1 MPNLTGYLTILA
13 KIKSESDEPNLES
26 GDIYLGESTCH
37 LMVWCVV
44 YDFMSFCTYL
54 YGTNYEN
61 SETSIADSRIELV
74 EEIEEHRGE
83 DFKYIGLKNVFLSIA
98 KCANGILENTYI
110 PKMINNPDEDSDTEN
125 DLNSDKID
133 NESDDSDDESN
144 NNVTDPP
151 AQKRQCSRMSVFGQN
166 K

>member
-1 MPNLTGYLTILA
+1 MHIP
-13 KIKSESDEPNLES
+13 
-26 GDIYLGESTCH
+26 
-37 LMVWCVV
+37 VWHK
-44 YDFMSFCTYL
+44 L
-54 YGTNYEN
+54 
-61 SETSIADSRIELV
+61 IADSRIELV
-74 EEIEEHRGE
+74 AVIEVDRGR

-110 PKMINNPDEDSDTEN
+110 PNMINNHGEDSDNED
-125 DLNSDKID
+125 DLNSDKSD

-151 AQKRQCSRMSVFGQN
+151 AQKRQCSRMSVFGHN